1 MNKYTKKYEN
11 KSIPKK
17 NYSATESVL
26 KDLIFTM
33 NPLPRVG
40 FAEDGLAI
48 LSNETLGTDI
58 SEFSSNEIE
67 RFKTM
72 NGFIRALSNN
82 AGMLSIGIQ
91 QADAL
96 ITAASMYSN
105 GTYSKDIG
113 DFGTQTYYLTA
124 QTPKMRDAIKQAS
137 TDLLRLRLMALTLPG
152 TPRADLDKIADGIE
166 RSIDVYFSSTSP
178 DPQYLLLLEG
188 GPMTEES
195 YEESTL
201 KQIKKAKE

>member
-1 MNKYTKKYEN
+1 M
-11 KSIPKK
+11 
-17 NYSATESVL
+17 

-48 LSNETLGTDI
+48 LSNELFETDI
-58 SEFSSNEIE
+58 TEFSSSDIE
-67 RFKTM
+67 RSQTTS
-72 NGFIRALSNN
+72 GFIRALSDNL
-82 AGMLSIGIQ
+82 GMVSIGIQ
-91 QADAL
+91 QWKAL
-96 ITAASMYSN
+96 TTAASIYDD
-105 GTYSKDIG
+105 GLYKKDLG
-113 DFGTQTYYLTA
+113 DLGTQTYYLTA
-124 QTPKMRDAIKQAS
+124 QTPKMREALRQAS
-137 TDLLRLRLMALTLPG
+137 IDLYRLRLMALTLPG

-166 RSIDVYFSSTSP
+166 RSIDEHFKSTNP

-201 KQIKKAKE
+201 KQMQKARE